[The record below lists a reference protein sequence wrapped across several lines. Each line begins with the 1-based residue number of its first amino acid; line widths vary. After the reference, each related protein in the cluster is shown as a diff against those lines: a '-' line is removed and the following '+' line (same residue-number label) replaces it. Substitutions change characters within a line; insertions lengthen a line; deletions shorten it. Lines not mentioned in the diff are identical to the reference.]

1 MFNWLPLQMVACSQS
16 DKKKNRG
23 DIKTKLNM
31 EKKNLFE
38 SITYRMER
46 YKAMGN
52 GTMCQRLMRE
62 LEKLQ
67 NSASAPRAALS

>member
-1 MFNWLPLQMVACSQS
+1 
-16 DKKKNRG
+16 
-23 DIKTKLNM
+23 M
-31 EKKNLFE
+31 ETKNLFE

-52 GTMCQRLMRE
+52 GVMCQRLMRE

-67 NSASAPRAALS
+67 NSASAPRAALG

>member
-1 MFNWLPLQMVACSQS
+1 
-16 DKKKNRG
+16 
-23 DIKTKLNM
+23 M